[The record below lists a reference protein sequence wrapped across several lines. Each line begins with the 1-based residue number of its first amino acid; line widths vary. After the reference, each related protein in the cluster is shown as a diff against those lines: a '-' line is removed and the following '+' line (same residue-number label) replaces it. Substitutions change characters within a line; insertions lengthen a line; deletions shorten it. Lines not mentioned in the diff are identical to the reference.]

1 VGDTACSRS
10 SSQLCTEYKVEE
22 DDAGTWVMTGGSYVP
37 DENCARVLAARTFA
51 LDTKLLVFV
60 FVASDC
66 LFPGKGW

>member
-1 VGDTACSRS
+1 
-10 SSQLCTEYKVEE
+10 
-22 DDAGTWVMTGGSYVP
+22 MTGGSYVP